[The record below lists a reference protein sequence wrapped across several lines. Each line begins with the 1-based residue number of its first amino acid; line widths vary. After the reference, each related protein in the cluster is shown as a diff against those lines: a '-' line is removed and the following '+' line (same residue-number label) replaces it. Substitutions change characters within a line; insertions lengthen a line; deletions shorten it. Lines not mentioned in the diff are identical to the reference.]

1 VGVNEKGSYV
11 SPLGL
16 TDHRNVPLG
25 VPVATTTYLLNFS
38 LGVCTDLACL
48 QSLSIQR
55 SIFAF
60 RNYIFTNRNL

>member
-1 VGVNEKGSYV
+1 MGVNEKGSYV

-25 VPVATTTYLLNFS
+25 VPVAM
-38 LGVCTDLACL
+38 
-48 QSLSIQR
+48 SIQR